1 MFARSLKL
9 VLINFCQQIFYS
21 LFFAL
26 VYLNGSSFVGN
37 IISCEGFEWWNVID
51 FLKEEQLQY
60 YFQDPNHLLIN
71 IIEKKFLI
79 YGKHFNFQADFRLVD
94 KIGLLVP
101 LEAVQACCYIEKKSQ
116 KPPKDLKSEMVD
128 SG

>member
-1 MFARSLKL
+1 MNSNIYVFVKEQEIYMSEYQVMS
-9 VLINFCQQIFYS
+9 VLGMGQVPGVCRVF
-21 LFFAL
+21 
-26 VYLNGSSFVGN
+26 SS
-37 IISCEGFEWWNVID
+37 
-51 FLKEEQLQY
+51 
-60 YFQDPNHLLIN
+60 
-71 IIEKKFLI
+71 
-79 YGKHFNFQADFRLVD
+79 FQADFRLVD